1 MTECSEMQLLLDQE
15 MKQVK
20 IKAVIMQLSRSKYP
34 VGKCNVFRN
43 SENNQSAAAAKAKL
57 SLLSQSKVSV
67 QGLLLARSE
76 GDQQNL

>member
-1 MTECSEMQLLLDQE
+1 MTEFSEMQLLDQE

-20 IKAVIMQLSRSKYP
+20 IKSVIMQLSRSKYL
-34 VGKCNVFRN
+34 VGKCNVFGN
-43 SENNQSAAAAKAKL
+43 SEINQSAAAAKAKL

-76 GDQQNL
+76 GDQQNH

>member
-1 MTECSEMQLLLDQE
+1 MTECSEMQLLDQE

-20 IKAVIMQLSRSKYP
+20 IKAVIKISRSKYP
-34 VGKCNVFRN
+34 VGKCNVFGN